1 MSTSR
6 RDWLSRVTQMSAF
19 TVAGVGGRVL
29 PAGWFPAGATEF
41 DRVLGTPAGGASRRY
56 APEVVRMDRNE
67 SPYGPSPKAVAAIAA
82 ALGESHRYAHEPRD
96 DLKTK
101 LAKMNAV
108 AEDHIFVGN
117 GSTEPMGLIA
127 GALFRSGGEVLSCD
141 RTFGVL
147 QRNVERLGGKWVKV
161 PLDTDARTDLQ
172 ALLRAVTPATKA
184 VYICNPNNPTG
195 TVVAANVFVPAV
207 RELSKKC
214 LVVVD
219 EAYADYLMDQSTR
232 ADVMSLVRAGENVCI
247 LRTFSK
253 IHALAAGRV
262 GAAFARPELI
272 AQLRRGEYGTQMVPG
287 AGLVGAIASLDD
299 TANLALQRQR
309 NAASMAKAQ
318 AMLKSLGYAPI
329 PSVANHCTF
338 PIKLGAARFRDGLAK
353 AGYAVVASSEK
364 DGDWCRL
371 TLGTPEQ
378 LDGLEKALRGL
389 A

>member
-6 RDWLSRVTQMSAF
+6 RDWLTQLTQMSALTF
-19 TVAGVGGRVL
+19 AGVGARAL
-29 PAGWFPAGATEF
+29 PAGWFPPGATEF
-41 DRVLGTPAGGASRRY
+41 DRVLGSPAAAGARRF

-67 SPYGPSPKAVAAIAA
+67 SPFGPSPKAVAAIAA
-82 ALGESHRYAHEPRD
+82 ALAESNRYAHEPRD
-96 DLKTK
+96 DLKAKFAK
-101 LAKMNAV
+101 LNNV

-127 GALFRSGGEVLSCD
+127 GALFRSGGEILSCD

-147 QRNVERLGGKWVKV
+147 QRNVERIGGKWVKI
-161 PLDTDARTDLQ
+161 PLDAEARTDMQ
-172 ALLRAVTPATKA
+172 GLLRAVTPATKA

-195 TVVAANVFVPAV
+195 TLVAAGTFVPAV

-219 EAYADYLMDQSTR
+219 EAYADYLDQATR

-272 AQLRRGEYGTQMVPG
+272 NQMRRGEYGTQMVPG

-299 TANLALQRQR
+299 LANLALQRTR
-309 NAASMAKAQ
+309 NTAGMAKAQ

-338 PIKLGAARFRDGLAK
+338 PIKMPAAKFRDGLAK
-353 AGYAVVASSEK
+353 AGFGVVASSEK

-378 LDGLEKALRGL
+378 IDGLEKALRAL

>member
-1 MSTSR
+1 MTQ
-6 RDWLSRVTQMSAF
+6 LSALS
-19 TVAGVGGRVL
+19 VGGLAGGLRGTPWL
-29 PAGWFPAGATEF
+29 PADATEF
-41 DRVLGTPAGGASRRY
+41 DRVLGSPPGAAARRY

-67 SPYGPSPKAVAAIAA
+67 SPYGPSPKAVAAIVA
-82 ALGESHRYAHEPRD
+82 ALGDSNRYAHEPRD

-101 LAKMNAV
+101 LAKMNTV

-127 GALFRSGGEVLSCD
+127 GALFRTGGEVLSCD

-147 QRNVERLGGKWVKV
+147 QRNVERLGAKWVKV
-161 PLDTDARTDLQ
+161 PLDADARTDLQ

-219 EAYADYLMDQSTR
+219 EAYADYLVDQTTR
-232 ADVMSLVRAGENVCI
+232 ADVMSLVRTGENVCI

-287 AGLVGAIASLDD
+287 AGLIGAIASLDD

-318 AMLKSLGYAPI
+318 TMLRSLGYTPF

-338 PIKLGAARFRDGLAK
+338 PIKMGAAKFRDGLAK
-353 AGYAVVASSEK
+353 AGFAVVASTEK

-378 LDGLEKALRGL
+378 IDGLEKALRAL